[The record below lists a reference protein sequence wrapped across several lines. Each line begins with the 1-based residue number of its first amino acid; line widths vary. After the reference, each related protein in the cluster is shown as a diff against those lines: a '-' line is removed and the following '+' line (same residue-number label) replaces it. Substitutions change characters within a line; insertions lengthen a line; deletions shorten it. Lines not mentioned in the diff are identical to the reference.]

1 MRFENIF
8 KRNEI
13 QPVIL
18 KIPQYIILGVT
29 GELTKYKSLAT
40 KEVVI
45 LRGRDTLRWH
55 NWRAGQDT
63 TLLKAHIHSAD

>member
-1 MRFENIF
+1 MRLENIF

-29 GELTKYKSLAT
+29 GELTKYKSVAT
-40 KEVVI
+40 KEVII
-45 LRGRDTLRWH
+45 LRGRDTLRWP
-55 NWRAGQDT
+55 N
-63 TLLKAHIHSAD
+63 